1 MQETFYLL
9 ASASPALELNYS
21 PYTLQI
27 LRILGFL
34 GILAVGAFLFTRFYK
49 GKKILSSIGKSRGKI
64 LISET
69 HSLGNRQF
77 LLVAEYENEKH
88 LLGVSPGSIQH
99 LTSLN
104 KAADVAESFSST

>member
-1 MQETFYLL
+1 MQETFYLI
-9 ASASPALELNYS
+9 ASSSPALDLDYS

-34 GILAVGAFLFTRFYK
+34 GILAVVAFVLTRFYK

-88 LLGVSPGSIQH
+88 LLGVSPGAIQH
-99 LTSLN
+99 ITSLS
-104 KAADVAESFSST
+104 KADEGTETYSSP

>member
-1 MQETFYLL
+1 MQETFYLI
-9 ASASPALELNYS
+9 ASTSPALDLDYS

-34 GILAVGAFLFTRFYK
+34 GILAVVAFVFTRFYR
-49 GKKILSSIGKSRGKI
+49 GKKILSSIAKSRSKI
-64 LISET
+64 HISET

-88 LLGVSPGSIQH
+88 LLGVSPGAIQH
-99 LTSLN
+99 ITSLS
-104 KAADVAESFSST
+104 KAGEKAETYSSS